1 MNLKKLKK
9 YITSSRMK
17 LMKKNMQQ
25 QIVTGASVVK
35 IRVTTVMGTEL
46 LSVQN
51 VTERVKYRMMVKM

>member
-1 MNLKKLKK
+1 
-9 YITSSRMK
+9 MK
-17 LMKKNMQQ
+17 QA
-25 QIVTGASVVK
+25 IVTGVVVVR

>member
-1 MNLKKLKK
+1 
-9 YITSSRMK
+9 MK

-51 VTERVKYRMMVKM
+51 VMEQVKCQMMVKI